1 MKKQFEEEYVTL
13 LIDMKKLII
22 NIWIIN
28 DKNKELPYLKYWD
41 VNNLYRWPISQMVP
55 VNNFKWV
62 EHISEFDEIFIKSYN
77 EESKEKYFLEID
89 IQYHENLHQTQSNLL
104 FLLERMK
111 IEKVEK
117 LVANLH
123 GKSECELKNN
133 SVFGKTVKNVWK
145 HRNVRLVTIERR
157 RTIWYQNQ
165 IIIAKRFS

>member
-1 MKKQFEEEYVTL
+1 M
-13 LIDMKKLII
+13 
-22 NIWIIN
+22 
-28 DKNKELPYLKYWD
+28 PYLKYWD
-41 VNNLYRWPISQMVP
+41 VNNLYRWPMSQMVP

-62 EHISEFDEIFIKSYN
+62 EHISEFE
-77 EESKEKYFLEID
+77 EKYFLEID

-157 RTIWYQNQ
+157 RNYLISEPNYHSKKIFIENLLAREMRKTQ
-165 IIIAKRFS
+165 ILMKKSVSE